1 MKIKENKIILI
12 GGIVVL
18 LLIVASTIWN
28 MESAKSQTHTVAEN
42 LSNFYMEELINRRV
56 SIISDTLKLNYQYM
70 NNALDSITKEDLRST
85 ASLRNYLGRI
95 RRLYGVEKFSFVD
108 EDCLV
113 YTAHSTSTGKS
124 RYPFLADG
132 LSKYLVTTVLNYGGE
147 KLLFIAIPVSGIEFN
162 GKKITTCFAQV
173 NIDRLV
179 RSMTSRADDMETYFN
194 VYLKNGE
201 SLTNAPFGGVEAGRN
216 ILSVIYE
223 NDSSKKSY
231 NKISED
237 FMNEKKGSIH
247 VPYRREN
254 AHLYYAPVAETG
266 WILSSLVYDNV
277 ISSQIKSSNRIIVVI
292 NHIRSLITIAS
303 VLVFFI
309 IFVITLKRNSA
320 LKIEQEKRIAEETKK
335 AYDKL
340 NKETQ
345 GMQIIHSIIHS
356 APWSMEFNE
365 KDEIEK
371 CTWSQQFRQMIGYT
385 STEDFPDT
393 LESWANL
400 LHPDDKDLVLTAFWE
415 AAKDYSG
422 KTIYDV
428 EYRLM
433 TKNNG
438 YRWYHAAGNLIR
450 RDDGSPATY
459 VGLFIDIDEKKNLK
473 TLSETDQM
481 TGLLNRVSGEKRV
494 AAAMKKGKGGLFIL
508 LDVDHFKFF
517 NDTYGHGVGDKV
529 IINVAH
535 CLKSA
540 FRDNDIVFRLGGDEF
555 SAYAEYVHTE
565 ESANKVIK
573 RFIDGLKEIVI
584 PELEGHPINASIGAI
599 VVKNG
604 VLEDFAQCY
613 KLVDDGV
620 YASKKIDGSAVTFA
634 KQ

>member
-223 NDSSKKSY
+223 NDSSKK
-231 NKISED
+231 
-237 FMNEKKGSIH
+237 
-247 VPYRREN
+247 
-254 AHLYYAPVAETG
+254 AT
-266 WILSSLVYDNV
+266 
-277 ISSQIKSSNRIIVVI
+277 IK
-292 NHIRSLITIAS
+292 
-303 VLVFFI
+303 F
-309 IFVITLKRNSA
+309 
-320 LKIEQEKRIAEETKK
+320 LKI
-335 AYDKL
+335 L
-340 NKETQ
+340 
-345 GMQIIHSIIHS
+345 
-356 APWSMEFNE
+356 
-365 KDEIEK
+365 
-371 CTWSQQFRQMIGYT
+371 
-385 STEDFPDT
+385 
-393 LESWANL
+393 
-400 LHPDDKDLVLTAFWE
+400 
-415 AAKDYSG
+415 
-422 KTIYDV
+422 
-428 EYRLM
+428 
-433 TKNNG
+433 
-438 YRWYHAAGNLIR
+438 
-450 RDDGSPATY
+450 
-459 VGLFIDIDEKKNLK
+459 
-473 TLSETDQM
+473 
-481 TGLLNRVSGEKRV
+481 
-494 AAAMKKGKGGLFIL
+494 
-508 LDVDHFKFF
+508 
-517 NDTYGHGVGDKV
+517 
-529 IINVAH
+529 
-535 CLKSA
+535 
-540 FRDNDIVFRLGGDEF
+540 
-555 SAYAEYVHTE
+555 
-565 ESANKVIK
+565 
-573 RFIDGLKEIVI
+573 
-584 PELEGHPINASIGAI
+584 
-599 VVKNG
+599 
-604 VLEDFAQCY
+604 
-613 KLVDDGV
+613 
-620 YASKKIDGSAVTFA
+620 
-634 KQ
+634 